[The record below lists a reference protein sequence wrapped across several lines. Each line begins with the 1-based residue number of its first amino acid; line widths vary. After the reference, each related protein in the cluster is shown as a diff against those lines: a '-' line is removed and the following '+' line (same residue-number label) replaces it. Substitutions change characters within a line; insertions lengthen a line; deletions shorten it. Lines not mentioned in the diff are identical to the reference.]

1 MKPWLRDAERFN
13 CNPICFAQLCRVR
26 DAPRHFLWS
35 CAHPKATRGRAA
47 LQKRFAQNE
56 FVGSCELDRERSRS
70 VA

>member
-13 CNPICFAQLCRVR
+13 CNPICFAQLCRWET
-26 DAPRHFLWS
+26 L
-35 CAHPKATRGRAA
+35 PKATRGRAA